1 MYFSYQTKAG
11 KKYSGENTASV
22 MGLLV
27 VILCLTCGSVSHNVH
42 RVEVVDLFARCG
54 EIVGVGPYIAN
65 ELHSTKILLKPSA
78 PYKHHTCTVQC
89 IVVYSYRIMP
99 SCHRLLC
106 FVLMKIDD
114 VKKKVD
120 ERKVIKYTV

>member
-1 MYFSYQTKAG
+1 MYFSYQ
-11 KKYSGENTASV
+11 
-22 MGLLV
+22 MGLV

-42 RVEVVDLFARCG
+42 RVEFVDLFAARCG
-54 EIVGVGPYIAN
+54 EIVGVGPYTAN
-65 ELHSTKILLKPSA
+65 ELHRTKKLLLKPSA

-89 IVVYSYRIMP
+89 TAVYSYRIMP
-99 SCHRLLC
+99 SYHRLLC

-114 VKKKVD
+114 VKKKVG

>member
-42 RVEVVDLFARCG
+42 RVEFVDLFAARCG
-54 EIVGVGPYIAN
+54 EIVGVGPYTAN
-65 ELHSTKILLKPSA
+65 ELHRTKKLLLKPSA

-89 IVVYSYRIMP
+89 TAV
-99 SCHRLLC
+99 
-106 FVLMKIDD
+106 
-114 VKKKVD
+114 
-120 ERKVIKYTV
+120 

>member
-1 MYFSYQTKAG
+1 
-11 KKYSGENTASV
+11 
-22 MGLLV
+22 MGLV

-42 RVEVVDLFARCG
+42 RVEFVDLFAARCG
-54 EIVGVGPYIAN
+54 EIVGVGPYTAN
-65 ELHSTKILLKPSA
+65 ELHRTKKLLLKPSA

-89 IVVYSYRIMP
+89 TAVYSYRIMP
-99 SCHRLLC
+99 SYHRLLC

-114 VKKKVD
+114 VKKKVG